1 MLFPTMKNMNDK
13 IIKSS
18 IKIKRNP
25 AISFFLSIFFT
36 GAGEAYNGD
45 LSKGLIV
52 FSIKTITLMIF
63 PLLIYIKESDS
74 YIIPFVIT
82 VLITFGLHIFSAF
95 YAAYKS
101 YKKKESA
108 LKKYNNIIF
117 YLLFILFN
125 TVISIYT
132 LSIIYSTIDLVLIT
146 NNDNMPSINQ
156 NNVVLCLKYLPH
168 KFKKGDLII
177 TENGTI
183 SRIIAIENENFKIIK
198 DNIRIDNF
206 PIEREILT
214 EIDLKKYSI
223 EFGEKIV
230 FEKNNKKYPVISDE
244 SLLSSSNIKD
254 ITVKPG
260 FFITGTDNRSIK
272 NQFTEVPLNTIK
284 GRIEGILF
292 SKNWK
297 RITAKPFEPKK
308 GD

>member
-1 MLFPTMKNMNDK
+1 MKIMNDK

-63 PLLIYIKESDS
+63 PLLVFLKESDS

-82 VLITFGLHIFSAF
+82 VLITIVLQMFSAI

-101 YKKKESA
+101 YKIKKST

-117 YLLFILFN
+117 YLIFILFN
-125 TVISIYT
+125 CVISIYSI
-132 LSIIYSTIDLVLIT
+132 SIIFSTIGLVLIR
-146 NNDNMPSINQ
+146 NNDNMPSIIQ
-156 NNVVLCLKYLPH
+156 KNVVLTLKYHPH
-168 KFKKGDLII
+168 KFNKGDLII
-177 TENGTI
+177 TENGSI
-183 SRIIAIENENFKIIK
+183 SRIIALENENFKIIK

-206 PIEREILT
+206 PVEREILS
-214 EIDLKKYSI
+214 ENDLKKYSV
-223 EFGEKIV
+223 EFGEKLV
-230 FEKNNKKYPVISDE
+230 FEINNKKYPVISDE
-244 SLLSSSNIKD
+244 SLLSGSNIKD

-260 FFITGTDNRSIK
+260 NVLTGTDNRSIK
-272 NQFTEVPLNTIK
+272 NQFAEVPINKIK
-284 GRIEGILF
+284 SRIEGIIF
-292 SKNWK
+292 SNNWK

-308 GD
+308 AD

>member
-25 AISFFLSIFFT
+25 AISFFLSFFFT

-52 FSIKTITLMIF
+52 FSIKTITFMIF
-63 PLLIYIKESDS
+63 PLLIFLKESDS

-82 VLITFGLHIFSAF
+82 VLITIGLQIFSAI

-108 LKKYNNIIF
+108 LKKYNKLIF
-117 YLLFILFN
+117 YLIFILFN
-125 TVISIYT
+125 SVISIYT
-132 LSIIYSTIDLVLIT
+132 LTILYSTIGLIT
-146 NNDNMPSINQ
+146 IKNNDNLPSIIKND
-156 NNVVLCLKYLPH
+156 VVLTLKYFPH
-168 KFKKGDLII
+168 KLKKGDLII
-177 TENGTI
+177 TGNGTI

-206 PIEREILT
+206 PIEREILS

-223 EFGEKIV
+223 EFGEKVV
-230 FEKNNKKYPVISDE
+230 FEINNKKYPVISDE
-244 SLLSSSNIKD
+244 SLLSNSNIKD

-260 FFITGTDNRSIK
+260 VLITGADNRSIK
-272 NQFTEVPLNTIK
+272 NQFAEVPISK
-284 GRIEGILF
+284 IIGRIEGIIF